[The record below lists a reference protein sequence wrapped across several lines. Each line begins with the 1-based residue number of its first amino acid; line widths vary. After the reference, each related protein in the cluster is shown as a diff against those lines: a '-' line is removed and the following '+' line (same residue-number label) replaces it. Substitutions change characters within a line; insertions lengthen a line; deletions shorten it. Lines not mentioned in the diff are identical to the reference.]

1 MNKKLKFLPSP
12 IIFLSFGFIY
22 YIIAPILLM
31 HFLSDNRYVQIANQY
46 VSPDDYNY
54 QYLIIAIIGYIS
66 FLGAYFFSNKINL
79 RASHFGERLKNY
91 KLAPLIIVM
100 TLLIIFILTT
110 VKGGLS
116 GVVFFSGYSD
126 YNISVLGPYATIL
139 FSSVIFINYFARP
152 HIKILFLTLFILAS
166 IFMLGL
172 GSRMFFVLGVIAL
185 GLYRLCYYPELMRKP
200 KFYITLFGGLILV
213 LAVGVLRGSG
223 EVSYTELLG
232 IFFAEPLFTSV
243 SNAIYLSTIDDFF
256 IFKIPRDLFSSVINF
271 FPSFI
276 LPNKGEI
283 MSGVSY
289 NLREFSP
296 FGASGILVNSHINF
310 GVLFFM
316 YFAVTGFIYGV
327 LRKLA
332 RSNDL
337 FLAIYLSCLPLLMF
351 HFFREGLVTFVKI
364 YAFNAII
371 LPIFSVLLLGFLF
384 RRRHA

>member
-1 MNKKLKFLPSP
+1 MKKKLKYLPGP
-12 IIFLSFGFIY
+12 IMFLSFGFIY
-22 YIIAPILLM
+22 YIIAPALLM

-54 QYLIIAIIGYIS
+54 QYLIIAIIGYVS
-66 FLGAYFFSNKINL
+66 FLGAYFLANKINL
-79 RASHFGERLKNY
+79 RAPYFGERLKYY
-91 KLAPLIIVM
+91 KISP
-100 TLLIIFILTT
+100 LLIVIALLLIFTLTT
-110 VKGGLS
+110 VKGAMS
-116 GVVFFSGYSD
+116 GVVFFSGYSN

-139 FSSVIFINYFARP
+139 FSAVIFRNYFTEL
-152 HIKILFLTLFILAS
+152 HIKKMFLILFIFAS
-166 IFMLGL
+166 VFMLGL

-185 GLYRLCYYPELMRKP
+185 GLYRLCYYPEIMRKP
-200 KFYITLFGGLILV
+200 KFFISLFGGLIFV
-213 LAVGVLRGSG
+213 LAIGVVRGSG
-223 EVSYTELLG
+223 ELSVTGLLG
-232 IFFAEPLFTSV
+232 ILFAEPLFTSV
-243 SNAIYLSTIDDFF
+243 SNALYLRSIDDFF
-256 IFKIPRDLFSSVINF
+256 VFKLPLDLFSSVINF
-271 FPSFI
+271 VPSFV

-283 MSGVSY
+283 MNEVGYS
-289 NLREFSP
+289 LKEFSP

-316 YFAVTGFIYGV
+316 YFTVTGFIYGA

-364 YAFNAII
+364 SAFNAII